1 MANYTDIKSILQK
14 FENTVVKGKHY
25 TKTESDNKYLTKSA
39 AGTQVTY
46 TFSNGTLTITTK

>member
-39 AGTQVTY
+39 AGTQVNITY
-46 TFSNGTLTITTK
+46 TNGTLSITTK

>member
-25 TKTESDNKYLTKSA
+25 TKPESDNKYLTKSA

>member
-25 TKTESDNKYLTKSA
+25 TKTECDNKYLPKSA
-39 AGTQVTY
+39 AGTQVNITY
-46 TFSNGTLTITTK
+46 TNGTLSITTK

>member
-1 MANYTDIKSILQK
+1 MANYTNIKDILKQ

-39 AGTQVTY
+39 AGTQVTI
-46 TFSNGTLTITTK
+46 TFNNGTLSITNK

>member
-25 TKTESDNKYLTKSA
+25 TKTETDNKYLTKSA
-39 AGTQVTY
+39 AGTQVNITY
-46 TFSNGTLTITTK
+46 TNGTLSITTK

>member
-39 AGTQVTY
+39 AGTQVTI
-46 TFSNGTLTITTK
+46 TFNNGTLSIVTK